1 MELTHEHGTG
11 HFIKS
16 YAAGKIM
23 VDQTLFTHSLIIQPT
38 ADIIAWR
45 PTSFDDITIEDI
57 EKLLNID
64 ADIYLIGVGEQ
75 FKILDPKILAP
86 LYNNKKGV
94 DVMTTSAACRTYNIL
109 MSEDRRVVVAV
120 VV

>member
-23 VDQTLFTHSLIIQPT
+23 VDQTLFTHSLIIQPSV
-38 ADIIAWR
+38 DVIVWR
-45 PTSFDDITIEDI
+45 PTSFDEITIADI
-57 EKLLNID
+57 ETLSNID
-64 ADIYLIGVGEQ
+64 ADIYLIGVGEH
-75 FKILDPKILAP
+75 FKILDSKILTP

>member
-16 YAAGKIM
+16 YAPGKIM
-23 VDQTLFTHSLIIQPT
+23 VDQTLFTHSVIVQPT
-38 ADIIAWR
+38 IDVIAWR
-45 PTSFDDITIEDI
+45 PTLFDDITLEDI
-57 EKLLNID
+57 EMLSKID

-75 FKILDPKILAP
+75 FKILHPKILAP